1 MEPTKVAEAKE
12 ITGISEESQEKPND
26 ESQEESQEELKEES
40 QEKPK
45 DESQQEQKEEPQ
57 EEPKDEPAKRK
68 KTAQER
74 INELTRQRREAE
86 REAAYWKSQAEQTK
100 KPVQEDFDDFNDYI
114 AAAID
119 HKERLKAAENIKKD
133 MELRKKAALDVFKE
147 NATEIKA
154 KNPDFD
160 EVIER
165 PVFTDT
171 MKSVIFA
178 MDNGPTVAYH
188 IGKHPE
194 IAGKFVH
201 LAPEQQIY
209 EIFKIEQSLLLS
221 ENKKKISS
229 APPPIEPVGITGT
242 SEKDPSKMSTAEWME
257 WDRQREIAKL
267 KHKLGG

>member
-1 MEPTKVAEAKE
+1 MEPTKVAEEKDV
-12 ITGISEESQEKPND
+12 TGISEEPKEPI
-26 ESQEESQEELKEES
+26 EEPKGEPAEEPKEES
-40 QEKPK
+40 
-45 DESQQEQKEEPQ
+45 KEEPK
-57 EEPKDEPAKRK
+57 EEPKDEPKDEPAKRK

-100 KPVQEDFDDFNDYI
+100 KPVQEDFEDFNDYI

-178 MDNGPTVAYH
+178 MDNGPAVAYH

-194 IAGKFVH
+194 VAGKFVH

-209 EIFKIEQSLLLS
+209 EILKIEQSLLLS

-257 WDRQREIAKL
+257 WDRQREIDKL
-267 KHKLGG
+267 KNKLGG